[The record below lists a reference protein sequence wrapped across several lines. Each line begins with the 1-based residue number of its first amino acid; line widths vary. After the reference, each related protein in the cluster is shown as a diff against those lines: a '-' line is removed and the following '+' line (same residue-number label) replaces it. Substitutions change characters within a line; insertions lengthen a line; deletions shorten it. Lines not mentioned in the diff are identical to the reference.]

1 MKKPNL
7 DPNNLKNYR
16 PVSNLPF
23 DPKITEKAVLTQLRE
38 HLSANGLLE
47 VYQSAYRKGHSIETA
62 LLAVTDNLL
71 LNVDNR
77 LTSMVAFFDL
87 SAAFCT
93 LDHQI
98 MLKRLSVHYGIQVKA
113 LQWLSSYLS
122 GRHQSVTIC
131 NLSSKPVPLQ
141 FGVPQGSVLGPILFT
156 LYTQP
161 LSNII
166 QKHQF
171 NYHKYVVDT
180 ELQKA
185 APPSDFSQVSKET
198 TACVADV
205 KVWMNKDKFKLH
217 DEKAEL
223 LVRGDCTRLSLVRKE
238 LQTFGSSSVPFQT
251 SAKYLGLHL
260 DETLSINEQI
270 HSLCRSYFFHLRKI
284 GSIR

>member
-1 MKKPNL
+1 MTWFRPVSEETIRDLILKSSAKSCNLDPVPTELQKSCIKDLIPLIIRIVNDSLKTGTVNVSLKQVIVTPLLKKPNL

-98 MLKRLSVHYGIQVKA
+98 MLKRLSVHYGIQGKA
-113 LQWLSSYLS
+113 L
-122 GRHQSVTIC
+122 
-131 NLSSKPVPLQ
+131 
-141 FGVPQGSVLGPILFT
+141 
-156 LYTQP
+156 
-161 LSNII
+161 
-166 QKHQF
+166 
-171 NYHKYVVDT
+171 
-180 ELQKA
+180 
-185 APPSDFSQVSKET
+185 
-198 TACVADV
+198 
-205 KVWMNKDKFKLH
+205 
-217 DEKAEL
+217 
-223 LVRGDCTRLSLVRKE
+223 
-238 LQTFGSSSVPFQT
+238 
-251 SAKYLGLHL
+251 
-260 DETLSINEQI
+260 
-270 HSLCRSYFFHLRKI
+270 
-284 GSIR
+284 